1 MVGST
6 ALGRECQGLL
16 PSLSETKQ
24 VLAMELTEEL
34 REEVLPGDRRRLA
47 G

>member
-6 ALGRECQGLL
+6 ALERECQGLL

-34 REEVLPGDRRRLA
+34 REMLPGDRRSLA